1 MEETKSDLA
10 PLTLCSAFNKTAIEE
25 RIAAIRHIKKAT
37 CASLIASSL
46 LIVGVP
52 AAFASTTYWILPN
65 GAEAYSYS
73 YGSADVAASTDG
85 DETASTPQA
94 IDGEGRPRG
103 SADGAAIASGLDDG
117 AVASAAGPG
126 DIASAVENGLITSV
140 AVSDD
145 MVTTLADADAGSAAG
160 TTEDDAVA
168 YLNSLKPLGLTWE
181 FETTTETME
190 NGDGGV
196 ETNLVMAYDGKTV
209 HAVYDRERGM
219 YIASGE
225 TDLMHGEGSDAIDLE
240 VTYDGTSA
248 SSGSASAEMAQPE
261 GLTPVEGLHNELDH
275 DADGLLINAYCVF
288 TPQKMGDVAV
298 EGGAR
303 VAETPESAESFQSSG
318 GEETGYQE
326 LASKFAPF
334 EKFGLSYDVK
344 TGVLTYTD
352 PTGKNAKAPACE
364 QVCRRC

>member
-1 MEETKSDLA
+1 MGDEDMQGLFVQGRETGVLQNAELRQSDQVSVPFTYGVLYPVALIPNACTAGTPDNLSRMRFVLAHELCHVRRHDVALKFVLAVALVLHWFNLMAWVMWVLANRDIELACDETVVCLLGCIAAGKTRASYARALIEMEETKSGLA

-46 LIVGVP
+46 LIVGAP

-145 MVTTLADADAGSAAG
+145 MVTTLADADAGGAVG

-168 YLNSLKPLGLTWE
+168 YLNSLKPLGLAWE

-190 NGDGGV
+190 NGD
-196 ETNLVMAYDGKTV
+196 
-209 HAVYDRERGM
+209 AVWKP
-219 YIASGE
+219 I
-225 TDLMHGEGSDAIDLE
+225 
-240 VTYDGTSA
+240 
-248 SSGSASAEMAQPE
+248 
-261 GLTPVEGLHNELDH
+261 
-275 DADGLLINAYCVF
+275 
-288 TPQKMGDVAV
+288 
-298 EGGAR
+298 
-303 VAETPESAESFQSSG
+303 
-318 GEETGYQE
+318 
-326 LASKFAPF
+326 
-334 EKFGLSYDVK
+334 LS
-344 TGVLTYTD
+344 
-352 PTGKNAKAPACE
+352 
-364 QVCRRC
+364 